1 MSEVSVIPTAKPA
14 SVAALSPTALQERVA
29 LLDVLRGFAIF
40 GILLV
45 NMATFN
51 SPWIYLM
58 NTEVEWW
65 TSGIDRL
72 AEWAIQF
79 VAQGKFYSL
88 FSFLFG
94 WGFSNQ
100 MFRAEARGA
109 KFVPIYRRRLFAL
122 LMIGWAHA
130 FLLWYGDI
138 LNTYAIL
145 GFLLFFFRKRQP
157 KTVLR
162 WAIGLLVLNIV
173 LVMSFALLMDPGQ
186 MAEWFRLSIDSSVK
200 AYAEGSWADIMMQ
213 RAADASF
220 IIFGGLFGGMGIFGM
235 FLLGMYAGKVDF
247 FRHPENHLSSTRKI
261 NRWGLA
267 LGLVGNTMF
276 VAGFELAEPMVLSV
290 YSVVAGL
297 GMGVGVPAMFAFYTT
312 SIVLLYQKPEWKW
325 RLHIFVPVGR
335 LALTNYLLQTVICTL
350 IFYNYGLGLYGKV
363 GPALGL
369 VLTVA
374 IFLVQIPLSAWWL
387 KRFRFGPMEWLWR
400 SLTYAKLQPM
410 RVSP

>member
-1 MSEVSVIPTAKPA
+1 MSEASAVPTAKPA
-14 SVAALSPTALQERVA
+14 SVAALSPTALQERIA

-100 MFRAEARGA
+100 MSRAGARGA

-162 WAIGLLVLNIV
+162 
-173 LVMSFALLMDPGQ
+173 
-186 MAEWFRLSIDSSVK
+186 
-200 AYAEGSWADIMMQ
+200 
-213 RAADASF
+213 
-220 IIFGGLFGGMGIFGM
+220 
-235 FLLGMYAGKVDF
+235 
-247 FRHPENHLSSTRKI
+247 
-261 NRWGLA
+261 
-267 LGLVGNTMF
+267 
-276 VAGFELAEPMVLSV
+276 
-290 YSVVAGL
+290 
-297 GMGVGVPAMFAFYTT
+297 
-312 SIVLLYQKPEWKW
+312 
-325 RLHIFVPVGR
+325 
-335 LALTNYLLQTVICTL
+335 
-350 IFYNYGLGLYGKV
+350 
-363 GPALGL
+363 
-369 VLTVA
+369 
-374 IFLVQIPLSAWWL
+374 
-387 KRFRFGPMEWLWR
+387 
-400 SLTYAKLQPM
+400 
-410 RVSP
+410 